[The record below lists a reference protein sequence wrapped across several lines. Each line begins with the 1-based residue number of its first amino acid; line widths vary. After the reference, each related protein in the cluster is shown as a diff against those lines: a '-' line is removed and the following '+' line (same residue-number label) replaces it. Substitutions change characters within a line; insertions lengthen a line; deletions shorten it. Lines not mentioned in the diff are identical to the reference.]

1 MKIRL
6 TESQVNRIILKEE
19 MCLGTCIPFDKY
31 DLKNALNNGKLSI
44 HTLFGL
50 ESDISQKC
58 GLIPGTIPDEY
69 IGQISSIDKLTWPY
83 EYYPISKENRSI
95 CNETLPNVNSVD
107 KLELRDDENIKTP
120 VTKFLPNL
128 KNIKECVVYP
138 DRLDLDVIM
147 DVIGGDNVKINQL
160 YNGNVDPLFY
170 DVNEIP
176 TNIKRIETTLID
188 DRVTDVY
195 YDWYINTIDGIELYV
210 NPNYK

>member
-1 MKIRL
+1 MKIKL

-19 MCLGTCIPFDKY
+19 MCLDKCTLFDEFDIKKS
-31 DLKNALNNGKLSI
+31 LINGKLTI
-44 HTLFGL
+44 HKLFML
-50 ESDISQKC
+50 ESEIEQKC

-69 IGQISSIDKLTWPY
+69 IGQISSIYKLNWPY
-83 EYYPISKENRSI
+83 NYYPISKEGRSI

-107 KLELRDDENIKTP
+107 KLWFSDDENINTP

-128 KNIKECVVYP
+128 QNIKECVVYP
-138 DRLDLDVIM
+138 ESLDLDEIM
-147 DVIGGDNVKINQL
+147 RLIGGDNIKIEQL

-188 DRVTDVY
+188 DSVTDVY